1 MLHEILL
8 SLSGQPSPL
17 LDPELE
23 SNGAS
28 SRSFP
33 LLSPPEKELL
43 GSLARLSRLHTLLRA
58 HTARI
63 SSSHHST
70 ICRAVSTAIST
81 EHLRKFQNQILE
93 VEKSV
98 LGKDSG
104 YVGGYGIVPLS
115 TIVLEFA
122 PWTRRLEWL
131 WEVARLILP
140 ESASNDPTSTNTC
153 SGASLIDYLRAESH
167 TGYLDLQEI
176 ALQLIKAA
184 EKAWMRQLSMWLLYG
199 ELPTSGKEDFFVQV
213 AEAEVEDDENGSTKG
228 SLEFAVHVEL
238 LPKFVS
244 TATASSILFIGKSLN
259 HIRSR
264 RNRSTVDSASG
275 SVTGITLE
283 ADHISHLS
291 SLTSPISTSELSS
304 AVTAIRLSVSQ
315 TSLSKLLPLPK
326 IVEMLSLIHDFLL
339 LKRGEFAMA
348 LVSNADA
355 RLATRNQRPGH
366 GSGSG
371 LNSMIIKEGEVSA
384 VLAQTWT
391 ELYALQGEE
400 AVVDEELDLARD
412 LLSLSIQPNKKS
424 GGMAT
429 PSRDAVNTNIAAE
442 ISSVSFDDLLFP
454 TGTFLS
460 LKIQPP
466 IDLFLSSS
474 DMSIYTI
481 IHSYLLGIRR
491 AQIRLSGLWKH
502 TAMRRIHPAPWGPP
516 RSNGRGGE
524 FRLKTQRQRHN
535 ARTIQMRPI
544 WATTSAS
551 IFVLS
556 EIGGYLQGEV
566 IQESWQHFQ
575 HWLEGEV
582 SRPGTGS
589 RPASRPVSRPGTA
602 SSTKHA
608 SHKPGLRQSISQRG
622 QPLLSQ
628 PQQQQQQQHDPE
640 TITVAHRRYLSSLAQ
655 FLFLTEVPFTN
666 ALRSFLTS
674 IDHLVA
680 IVSRLETVQ
689 RNLDLEADE
698 GVVDAL
704 ADYAQEEHSLW
715 SELRDARE
723 SAETGIKEIVSR
735 LRDIDDSR
743 SGEGR
748 KMFDLSSSVTATTTA
763 TTGPAEARDEYIPRK
778 AAGVDRLLMK
788 LDFAGLNYSD
798 NGIGE
803 EELVDDDY
811 DD

>member
-1 MLHEILL
+1 
-8 SLSGQPSPL
+8 
-17 LDPELE
+17 
-23 SNGAS
+23 
-28 SRSFP
+28 
-33 LLSPPEKELL
+33 
-43 GSLARLSRLHTLLRA
+43 
-58 HTARI
+58 
-63 SSSHHST
+63 
-70 ICRAVSTAIST
+70 
-81 EHLRKFQNQILE
+81 
-93 VEKSV
+93 
-98 LGKDSG
+98 
-104 YVGGYGIVPLS
+104 
-115 TIVLEFA
+115 
-122 PWTRRLEWL
+122 
-131 WEVARLILP
+131 
-140 ESASNDPTSTNTC
+140 
-153 SGASLIDYLRAESH
+153 
-167 TGYLDLQEI
+167 LDLQEI
-176 ALQLIKAA
+176 ALQLIRAA

-199 ELPTSGKEDFFVQV
+199 ELPTSGKEDFFVKV
-213 AEAEVEDDENGSTKG
+213 TEVEVEDDENDGSVKG
-228 SLEFAVHVEL
+228 RMEFAVHVEL

-283 ADHISHLS
+283 VDHISHLS

-315 TSLSKLLPLPK
+315 TSLSKLLPLTK

-366 GSGSG
+366 GPGRG
-371 LNSMIIKEGEVSA
+371 IDSMIIKEGEVSA

-400 AVVDEELDLARD
+400 AAVDEELDLARD

-424 GGMAT
+424 GRMMT

-442 ISSVSFDDLLFP
+442 ISSVSFDDLLLP
-454 TGTFLS
+454 TATFLS

-491 AQIRLSGLWKH
+491 AQIRLSNLWKH
-502 TAMRRIHPAPWGPP
+502 TAMRRIHPTPWGPP

-524 FRLKTQRQRHN
+524 FRLKAQRQRHN

-556 EIGGYLQGEV
+556 ELGGYLQGEV

-582 SRPGTGS
+582 TGLGTGS

-602 SSTKHA
+602 SAAKHA
-608 SHKPGLRQSISQRG
+608 SHKPGLRQLISQQG

-628 PQQQQQQQHDPE
+628 PQQNHDPE
-640 TITVAHRRYLSSLAQ
+640 SITVAHRRYLSSLIQ
-655 FLFLTEVPFTN
+655 FLFLTEVPFTS

-680 IVSRLETVQ
+680 LISRLETVQ

-748 KMFDLSSSVTATTTA
+748 KMFDLSSSAAA

-788 LDFAGLNYSD
+788 LDFAGLNYS
-798 NGIGE
+798 NSGLGE
-803 EELVDDDY
+803 EDLVDDD
-811 DD
+811 DDD

>member
-1 MLHEILL
+1 MIHEILL

-23 SNGAS
+23 PNGAS

-93 VEKSV
+93 VEKAV

-131 WEVARLILP
+131 WEVAQLILP
-140 ESASNDPTSTNTC
+140 ESASNDPASTDTC

-176 ALQLIKAA
+176 ALQLIRAA

-199 ELPTSGKEDFFVQV
+199 ELPASGKEDFFVQV
-213 AEAEVEDDENGSTKG
+213 AEAELEDDENGSIKG
-228 SLEFAVHVEL
+228 SVEFAVHVEL

-264 RNRSTVDSASG
+264 RNRSAVDSASG
-275 SVTGITLE
+275 SLTGITLE

-291 SLTSPISTSELSS
+291 SLSSPISTSALSS

-326 IVEMLSLIHDFLL
+326 IVEILSLIHDFLL

-348 LVSNADA
+348 LVSHADA
-355 RLATRNQRPGH
+355 RLASRNQRPGH
-366 GSGSG
+366 GPSGG
-371 LNSMIIKEGEVSA
+371 LDSMIIKEGEVSA

-412 LLSLSIQPNKKS
+412 LLSLSIQPNKK
-424 GGMAT
+424 GGCTTT
-429 PSRDAVNTNIAAE
+429 PSRDAVNTNMAAE

-454 TGTFLS
+454 TPTFLS
-460 LKIQPP
+460 LKLQPP

-502 TAMRRIHPAPWGPP
+502 TAMRRVHPTPWGPP
-516 RSNGRGGE
+516 RSNSRGGE

-535 ARTIQMRPI
+535 VRTIQMRPI

-566 IQESWQHFQ
+566 IQESWRHFQ
-575 HWLEGEV
+575 DWLEGETTV
-582 SRPGTGS
+582 TGS

-602 SSTKHA
+602 SATKHVRQD
-608 SHKPGLRQSISQRG
+608 SHKPVLRPSISQQG

-628 PQQQQQQQHDPE
+628 PYQQQQHDPE
-640 TITVAHRRYLSSLAQ
+640 TITVAHRRYLSSLVQ
-655 FLFLTEVPFTN
+655 YLFLTEVPFTS

-715 SELRDARE
+715 SELREARE

-748 KMFDLSSSVTATTTA
+748 KMFDLSSSVAATATTT
-763 TTGPAEARDEYIPRK
+763 TTGPGEARDEYIPRK

-788 LDFAGLNYSD
+788 LDFAGLNYSG
-798 NGIGE
+798 NGDGG
-803 EELVDDDY
+803 EELVGDY